1 MGERVA
7 SALLAIMVTVIAVA
21 LLPVVV
27 AVIALRAVA
36 GLRLGL
42 ALTSALPPLTETVA
56 IHALATLSIVFLVE
70 DAPALLVFGALNP
83 LLFLPTNMTV
93 GAGSRLHTIDVGFAP
108 FETACFPLSQ

>member
-56 IHALATLSIVFLVE
+56 IHALATLSIDYFRQAQL
-70 DAPALLVFGALNP
+70 
-83 LLFLPTNMTV
+83 
-93 GAGSRLHTIDVGFAP
+93 SRLAVL
-108 FETACFPLSQ
+108 EVLSG